1 MMSPM
6 SIQGTP
12 SRQWPSLKN
21 TARAEE
27 GTFVAEESSHVFSS
41 QEEERA
47 PNFSFNPDA
56 KEFTFNP
63 AATEFLNPAANE
75 FNDFVP
81 FPQMPLFEPAK
92 APEFKLTFP
101 PGQLGRA
108 RRLEDIIDAALA
120 KVVAEDQPVNER
132 AVWPTKAELCS
143 EALGQPDLSLAP
155 FAEIEPLDLGG
166 FPEQLMGPCFEMCPE
181 FAGMATPMT
190 NSSGMVLCMPMNS
203 DAGVCHPFMFPC
215 GDQGFAQLDA
225 TGESSSAPHDAS
237 FREELLLSCLAEAE
251 SCIASCA

>member
-1 MMSPM
+1 M
-6 SIQGTP
+6 
-12 SRQWPSLKN
+12 
-21 TARAEE
+21 
-27 GTFVAEESSHVFSS
+27 FSS

-63 AATEFLNPAANE
+63 GATEFLNPAAVE

-81 FPQMPLFEPAK
+81 FLQMPLFEPATT
-92 APEFKLTFP
+92 PQIKLSFP

-108 RRLEDIIDAALA
+108 RRLEDIIDAVLA
-120 KVVAEDQPVNER
+120 KVLAEDQPVNER
-132 AVWPTKAELCS
+132 AVWSTKAELCS

-181 FAGMATPMT
+181 FAAMATPMAT
-190 NSSGMVLCMPMNS
+190 PSGMMLCMPMS
-203 DAGVCHPFMFPC
+203 PDAGVCHPFMFPS
-215 GDQGFAQLDA
+215 GDQGFAQLDG
-225 TGESSSAPHDAS
+225 TGESSSAHHDAS
-237 FREELLLSCLAEAE
+237 FLGELLLSSLAEAE